1 MRSRASLDD
10 NKTMRGFVV
19 HVGNFRIKRK
29 STTFSRCT
37 DCNDFS
43 FQGFYIM
50 IRFLL
55 PVVVLLIPTYSALPF
70 EADQEL
76 KRETRQAQ
84 ANSEANCDFSL
95 SPTVDLCDWSNLNLS
110 AFKWQPSSGQD
121 SYWIGGPN
129 TDQTDGNK
137 NGGYAFFETSQLPN
151 VPEAA
156 NTVSAMLLSPTLEST
171 GSKGHCVSFR

>member
-1 MRSRASLDD
+1 MV
-10 NKTMRGFVV
+10 K
-19 HVGNFRIKRK
+19 
-29 STTFSRCT
+29 
-37 DCNDFS
+37 DCNDFFFRS
-43 FQGFYIM
+43 QPLVVIM
-50 IRFLL
+50 IRFLIL
-55 PVVVLLIPTYSALPF
+55 PLVLTIPTNALPF
-70 EADQEL
+70 SDETEL
-76 KRETRQAQ
+76 SRETRQTKT
-84 ANSEANCDFSL
+84 NSEANCDFSL

-129 TDQTDGNK
+129 ADQTDNNK

-151 VPEAA
+151 VAEAA